1 MYSNK
6 LLYLIKPNLQGANIF
21 IFALH
26 INSHNHNCHTSGS
39 SSQSTISLRSSSGTS
54 QIKTEAA
61 SGENRDYLLQKREH
75 LIKLLQDENIA
86 RKTYY
91 QQLESITQKI
101 NSIPIDYSLQN
112 EAERQKY
119 ELQAERIRQEM
130 NARLGN
136 PNEG

>member
-1 MYSNK
+1 M
-6 LLYLIKPNLQGANIF
+6 
-21 IFALH
+21 
-26 INSHNHNCHTSGS
+26 
-39 SSQSTISLRSSSGTS
+39 RSSSGTS
-54 QIKTEAA
+54 QIKIEAA
-61 SGENRDYLLQKREH
+61 SGENRDYLFQKREH

-101 NSIPIDYSLQN
+101 NSIPIDYSLEN

>member
-1 MYSNK
+1 MQRH
-6 LLYLIKPNLQGANIF
+6 IKP
-21 IFALH
+21 
-26 INSHNHNCHTSGS
+26 HNHNCHTPGS
-39 SSQSTISLRSSSGTS
+39 SSQSTISLRSSSGAS
-54 QIKTEAA
+54 QIKTEAP

-101 NSIPIDYSLQN
+101 NSIPIDYSLEN

>member
-1 MYSNK
+1 M
-6 LLYLIKPNLQGANIF
+6 
-21 IFALH
+21 
-26 INSHNHNCHTSGS
+26 
-39 SSQSTISLRSSSGTS
+39 RSSSGTS
-54 QIKTEAA
+54 QIKTEAT

-101 NSIPIDYSLQN
+101 NSIPIDYSLEN

>member
-1 MYSNK
+1 M
-6 LLYLIKPNLQGANIF
+6 
-21 IFALH
+21 
-26 INSHNHNCHTSGS
+26 
-39 SSQSTISLRSSSGTS
+39 RSSSGTS
-54 QIKTEAA
+54 QIKTEAVP
-61 SGENRDYLLQKREH
+61 GENRDYLLQKREH

-101 NSIPIDYSLQN
+101 NSIPIDYSLEN